1 MKTVKKDPPRKPI
14 YVGNPNDPRLKA
26 YQDSLGR
33 KPIYVSDPNDPRL
46 KAYQA
51 GKLVME
57 NASRNRARNR
67 GKK

>member
-1 MKTVKKDPPRKPI
+1 MKPVKKDPPRKPI
-14 YVGNPNDPRLKA
+14 YVG
-26 YQDSLGR
+26 
-33 KPIYVSDPNDPRL
+33 DPNDPRL

-57 NASRNRARNR
+57 AASKNRARNR